1 LTLHLR
7 DCYNRRGKGAHHFRA
22 EGGLLLA
29 VEVPVVLKFIKALGR
44 RVLAFLSFFG
54 ELSLLLLHTLGGM
67 LRRPAE
73 RRQTVSQ
80 MAQIGIDSL
89 PIVGIT
95 MLFSGMVLAYHT
107 GQQAGKLGV
116 GALIG
121 WLVAESVTRE
131 LGPVLTAVVVAARVG
146 SAMTAE
152 LGTMKVTEQID
163 ALRALATD
171 PVEYLVVPRFLAGL
185 VMVPILALLGDVIGV
200 AGGYLVALGNSNI
213 NPVAYWA
220 NIPGNL
226 ENWTII
232 GGIIKTFFFAIIIC
246 IVGCHQGLTCKMDSE
261 EVGRAV
267 TRSVV
272 YCIMLVYGANLVLTT
287 IIFPN

>member
-1 LTLHLR
+1 MSQLI
-7 DCYNRRGKGAHHFRA
+7 NN
-22 EGGLLLA
+22 
-29 VEVPVVLKFIKALGR
+29 VGR
-44 RVLAFLSFFG
+44 QVLAFLSFFG
-54 ELSLLLLHTLGGM
+54 ELSLLLLHTLGGV
-67 LRRPAE
+67 LHRPSE
-73 RRQTVSQ
+73 RRQTVAQ
-80 MAQIGIDSL
+80 MAQIGINSL

-95 MLFSGMVLAYHT
+95 MVFSGMVLAYHT
-107 GQQAGKLGV
+107 GQQAGKLGI
-116 GALIG
+116 GSLIG
-121 WLVAESVTRE
+121 WLVAESMTRE

-171 PVEYLVVPRFLAGL
+171 PVQYLVVPRFLACL
-185 VMVPILALLGDVIGV
+185 VMVPILALIGDVVGV
-200 AGGYLVALGNSNI
+200 AGGYLVALGSANI

-226 ENWTII
+226 ENWTVI
-232 GGIIKTFFFAIIIC
+232 GGILKTFFFAII
-246 IVGCHQGLTCKMDSE
+246 VAMVACHQGLTCKMDSE

-272 YCIMLVYGANLVLTT
+272 YCIMLVYAANLVLTT
-287 IIFPN
+287 IIFPS